1 MVPLR
6 CVTDSSSNEN
16 AEEWIHDCLC
26 LDSLSRAV
34 SGGESDRVAVVAYI
48 DHKLTLAVVCLHC
61 PVKSSS
67 NLTNVSQP

>member
-16 AEEWIHDCLC
+16 TDEWIHDCLW
-26 LDSLSRAV
+26 LGLLSWAV

-48 DHKLTLAVVCLHC
+48 DHKLTLALVCLHC
-61 PVKSSS
+61 PV
-67 NLTNVSQP
+67 